1 MKLPTHSQ
9 PRCWAVIG
17 RAVALVIL
25 MSGTGAFA
33 QSDQIEPNAGTWK
46 TWVIPSGAD
55 LRVPPPP
62 DTTATATEL
71 AQMRKLIAQDGLE
84 AADTITFWDAGAP
97 SYRWIDLVNRR
108 LLADQPIPYSHRVY
122 TYLTM
127 AMYDATIAAWES
139 KYFYNRPRPSEADPM
154 LAAALPTPRSPSYPS
169 EHAATAGAAAAVL
182 SYFFPDEAA
191 SFQAMAEEAAES
203 RVLAGLQYP
212 SDSAAGLEL
221 GRKVGEQVI
230 AAAKADGSDAVWS
243 GTIPTGPCMWIGDK
257 PANATMPD
265 WKPILLI
272 ASDEFRPPP
281 PPDCNSPE
289 VKAQTDA
296 VRQFERK
303 FPNTYRAFYW
313 QTPAGLQT
321 DWYDYASR
329 WMFEDKTDSNPPRAA
344 RAYAMIATVFYD
356 AFIASND
363 GKFAYWYL
371 RPHMLDADIT
381 PLFAVP
387 PFPSYPSNHSTLST
401 ARCEVLAYLFP
412 RHAEFIRA
420 VGKEGGDSRIW
431 AGIHYEMDNQSGV
444 ALGKAVAGKFVD
456 RAKTDGAD

>member
-1 MKLPTHSQ
+1 MKVPAQTRS
-9 PRCWAVIG
+9 RCWLLGGV
-17 RAVALVIL
+17 VALVVL
-25 MSGTGAFA
+25 ASGTSTIA
-33 QSDQIEPNAGTWK
+33 QSDQVEPNAGTWK
-46 TWVIPSGAD
+46 TWVITSGAD
-55 LRVPPPP
+55 FRVPPPP
-62 DTTATATEL
+62 DTAATATEL
-71 AQMRKLIAQDGLE
+71 AQMRELIAQNGPE
-84 AADTITFWDAGAP
+84 VADTITFWDAGAP

-108 LLADQPIPYSHRVY
+108 LLADQPIPNAHRVY

-139 KYFYNRPRPSEADPM
+139 KYFYDRPRPSEADPE
-154 LAAALPTPRSPSYPS
+154 LAAALPAPRSPSYPS

-182 SYFFPDEAA
+182 SHFFPDEAS

-221 GRKVGEQVI
+221 GRKVAEQVI

-243 GTIPTGPCMWIGDK
+243 GTIPTGPCTWIGDK
-257 PANATMPD
+257 PANATLPY

-281 PPDCNSPE
+281 PPDCDSPE

-303 FPNTYRAFYW
+303 FPNAYRAFYW

-344 RAYAMIATVFYD
+344 RAYALIATVFYN

-363 GKFAYWYL
+363 GKFAYWYP
-371 RPHMLDADIT
+371 RPHMLDPEIT

-387 PFPSYPSNHSTLST
+387 PFPSYPSNHSTVST

-420 VGKEGGDSRIW
+420 VGKESGDSRIW

-444 ALGKAVAGKFVD
+444 ALGKAVAEKFVE
-456 RAKTDGAD
+456 RTKSDGAN